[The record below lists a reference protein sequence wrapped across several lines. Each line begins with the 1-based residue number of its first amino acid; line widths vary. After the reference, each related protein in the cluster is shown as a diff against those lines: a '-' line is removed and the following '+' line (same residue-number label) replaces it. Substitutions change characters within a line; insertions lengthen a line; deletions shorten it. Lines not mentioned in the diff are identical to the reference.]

1 MIEIK
6 EIFDNNL
13 DVAKKV
19 ALWLSDKCDS
29 AELAGAAE
37 YMVEM
42 NVPAVSVAPKSVPVI
57 WPWVE
62 KSNLKILA
70 RFDNVGLDDLSCFG
84 MNVNSVFKQGANGAQ
99 LILKLSDLK
108 RFVESVSSVRDDL
121 FFNKDLSIGLDMFE
135 VWPLD
140 WAGIF
145 ENLKKLR
152 ASSLLLIMTNDTKEK
167 SDFVGRIYSVLENW
181 NADSNMELHV
191 MLETSFDRAEQ
202 VYRLVAINRPELL
215 DKLKFFVSY

>member
-42 NVPAVSVAPKSVPVI
+42 NVPVVSVAPKSVPVI

-70 RFDNVGLDDLSCFG
+70 RFDNVGLDDLSGLG

-140 WAGIF
+140 WAGVF

>member
-1 MIEIK
+1 MIDIK

-13 DVAKKV
+13 DVAKRV

-42 NVPAVSVAPKSVPVI
+42 NVPAVSVVPESVSVI

-62 KSNLKILA
+62 KSNIKIFA
-70 RFDNVGLDDLSCFG
+70 RFDNVCFDDLSGFG
-84 MNVNSVFKQGANGAQ
+84 VNVNSVFKKGANGAQ
-99 LILKLSDLK
+99 VILKLSDLK

-121 FFNKDLSIGLDMFE
+121 FFNKDLSVGLDMFE

-140 WAGIF
+140 WCDVF

-152 ASSLLLIMTNDTKEK
+152 ASSLLLMMTNDAQEK

-181 NADSNMELHV
+181 DADSNMELHV
-191 MLETSFDRAEQ
+191 MLETSFNRAEQ